1 MPQQLQDILWTL
13 LLSLLD
19 VGITF
24 VIYGIRVYAKRL
36 REKAANE
43 LESKYIYML
52 EDTVTKCVLAT
63 QQTYVANL
71 KKENM
76 FDKEAQKQAFKMCF
90 DNVIKMLSQD
100 AYIYIENLTG
110 DADNYI
116 TQLIEAEVLEQKK

>member
-19 VGITF
+19 VGIAF

-71 KKENM
+71 KKENI
-76 FDKEAQKQAFKMCF
+76 FNKEAQEQAFKMCF

>member
-52 EDTVTKCVLAT
+52 EDTVTKCVSAT